1 MAPPKDVVKM
11 AVNAQDFMAY
21 WVANCVHAEGYPR
34 KGDRSLALELESRC
48 IAMAADEG
56 LTKAQLENAV
66 GTLPDYINANIVRVN
81 DEEAARLASKSR

>member
-1 MAPPKDVVKM
+1 
-11 AVNAQDFMAY
+11 
-21 WVANCVHAEGYPR
+21 
-34 KGDRSLALELESRC
+34 
-48 IAMAADEG
+48 MAADEK